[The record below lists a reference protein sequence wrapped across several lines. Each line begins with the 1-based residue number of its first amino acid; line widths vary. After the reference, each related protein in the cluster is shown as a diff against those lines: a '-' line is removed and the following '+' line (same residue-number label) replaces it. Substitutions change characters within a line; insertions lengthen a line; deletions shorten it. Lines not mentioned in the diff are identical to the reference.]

1 MRSVVLPFLLPDLL
15 NWFLLFVSSHFTNL
29 HVAKYP
35 GWLPHPVKKKLFCFV
50 FFFNI
55 CLSYVAAADAVIFII
70 IIIIMIT
77 CRFI

>member
-35 GWLPHPVKKKLFCFV
+35 GWLPHPVKKTFFFV